1 VQKTKKEEHD
11 AEEIY
16 QEHKRTACK
25 IMNLSGAKG
34 ED

>member
-1 VQKTKKEEHD
+1 MIELKEVQKIKKEEYE

-25 IMNLSGAKG
+25 IMN
-34 ED
+34 